1 MCFKHP
7 FIGGKI
13 MVKILIVED
22 EQPISRLIQMS
33 LNGVG
38 YQCVM
43 AFNGNEAIEKIDKEK
58 PDLILLDIML
68 PEIDGYEL
76 LEYIKPQNIPVIMLT
91 ARGSIGDKVKAL
103 KCGADDYITKPFEVA
118 ELLARIES
126 LLRRLGKLE
135 QHFII
140 EDVEIDFTSRQVTK
154 GGKHLE
160 LTIKEYDLLV
170 LLIQNKNIALFRD
183 VILETIWGYNY
194 ESDTR
199 TLDLHISRLRQ
210 KMGWKEKIIT
220 IRKFGYR
227 LEL

>member
-1 MCFKHP
+1 
-7 FIGGKI
+7 
-13 MVKILIVED
+13 
-22 EQPISRLIQMS
+22 
-33 LNGVG
+33 
-38 YQCVM
+38 
-43 AFNGNEAIEKIDKEK
+43 
-58 PDLILLDIML
+58 ML